1 MARPLEGIRIADF
14 SHVIAGPLATQFLNL
29 LGAEVIKVEP
39 PGGDPMRH
47 YTRDPARR
55 GMAEPFV
62 GANAGKRS
70 LVLDLKSEEGRAAA
84 RSLVAAADVVVE
96 NFRPGVADRLGIG
109 ADRLTAAHPGLIY
122 CSVSGFGQDGPLRDC
137 PAIDQVIQSV
147 SGLMLLSGHEGEPA
161 ERIGFP
167 LVDTY
172 SGLLA
177 AFAILSAILQRER
190 DPRGRG
196 QVIDVSMLD
205 ATMVMMSSVVVPL
218 LLAGQTPVRAG
229 NRGFSGA
236 PTADTFPTADGEITI
251 GAVQQVQVARLFR
264 TLGCAELLEDERF
277 ATPEAR
283 MDHGATLR
291 AILSDRFATRGAEAW
306 EKALAEAGVPAGKVR
321 TLGEAV
327 GMEQLQDRGLFLEL
341 PDGQRILNA
350 GFRFR
355 RDGPGVERNAP
366 PLGQDTAAVLEE
378 MSRLSKAA
386 QESAMAAEQ
395 DQAGW

>member
-1 MARPLEGIRIADF
+1 MAKPLDGIRIADF

-39 PGGDPMRH
+39 PAGDPMRY
-47 YTRDPARR
+47 YTTDPARR

-70 LVLDLKSEEGRAAA
+70 VVLDLKSDEGRAAA
-84 RSLVAAADVVVE
+84 QALVASADVFVE
-96 NFRPGVADRLGIG
+96 NFRPGVAERLGLG
-109 ADRLTAAHPGLIY
+109 PEALADRHPGLIC
-122 CSVSGFGQDGPLRDC
+122 CSVSGFGQDGPLRDF

-147 SGLMLLSGHEGEPA
+147 SGLMLLSGHAGEPA

-172 SGLLA
+172 SALLA
-177 AFAILSAILQRER
+177 AFAILSAVVQRER
-190 DPRGRG
+190 DPQRRG

-205 ATMVMMSSVVVPL
+205 ATMVMMSAVVTPWMI
-218 LLAGQTPVRAG
+218 AGTEPVRAG

-236 PTADTFPTADGEITI
+236 PTADTFATADGELTI

-264 TLGCAELLEDERF
+264 CLGCAGLLEDDRF

-283 MDHGATLR
+283 MVNDGALR
-291 AILSDRFATRGAEAW
+291 ALLLDRFAQRTALDWEAD
-306 EKALAEAGVPAGKVR
+306 LAAAGVPAGKVR
-321 TLGEAV
+321 ALPEA
-327 GMEQLQDRGLFLEL
+327 MEMDQLAGRALFLTL
-341 PDGQRILNA
+341 PDGSRVLNA

-355 RDGPGVERNAP
+355 RDGPGIAADAP
-366 PLGQDTAAVLEE
+366 QLGADTADVLA
-378 MSRLSKAA
+378 SLR
-386 QESAMAAEQ
+386 QP
-395 DQAGW
+395 QA